1 MKSNCPEC
9 GSAARD
15 DWQWTCGSYP
25 YGDKV
30 HISLACDYLAQL
42 HDAKKENAA
51 LTAEVERLKEGIQ
64 EIKDDCV
71 CENIHSRPHELT
83 AIKCGVLSKAFAL
96 LAQPK
101 GGPDA

>member
-1 MKSNCPEC
+1 MSESCPKC
-9 GSAARD
+9 GSPQHRP
-15 DWQWTCGSYP
+15 QEWTCGTYQH
-25 YGDKV
+25 GDRV
-30 HISLACDYLAQL
+30 QISLACDYLAQL

-96 LAQPK
+96 LAKPEEKQ
-101 GGPDA
+101 

>member
-1 MKSNCPEC
+1 MPDISMCSGDGCPIKEKC
-9 GSAARD
+9 YRHMATPKIR
-15 DWQWTCGSYP
+15 
-25 YGDKV
+25 
-30 HISLACDYLAQL
+30 CDYLSQL
-42 HDAKKENAA
+42 HEAKAENAA

-96 LAQPK
+96 LAKPEEKQ
-101 GGPDA
+101 